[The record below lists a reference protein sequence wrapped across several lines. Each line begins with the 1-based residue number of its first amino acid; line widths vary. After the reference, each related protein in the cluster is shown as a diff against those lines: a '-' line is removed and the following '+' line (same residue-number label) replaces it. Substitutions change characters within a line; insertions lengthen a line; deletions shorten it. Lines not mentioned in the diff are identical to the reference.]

1 MNLWG
6 IFFMFVFMPVNLIVS
21 TITINILE
29 LKAAKDQKRKNG
41 GEMQHERVMQ
51 YS

>member
-29 LKAAKDQKRKNG
+29 IKAVKEQKRKNG
-41 GEMQHERVMQ
+41 GKIPESSLFTHI
-51 YS
+51 